1 VANETR
7 REAALK
13 IMGGTVALSAAGWAG
28 EAHAEKGTETMALPS
43 KHDAAMN
50 VISRMLPPDILAV
63 VEQPRD
69 PAVFGS
75 ELGDLSMTAVFEQL
89 WTRGQLD
96 LRTRSL
102 VTIAILIAL
111 RATGELSIHVPAA
124 IRNGATISEVEE
136 VIYHAAGYA
145 GFPAAATARGVAET
159 ALRNAGII
167 AR

>member
-1 VANETR
+1 MADETR

-13 IMGGTVALSAAGWAG
+13 IVAGTVGLSTAGWAG
-28 EAHAEKGTETMALPS
+28 DAQAEKVTRTMTDQS
-43 KHDAAMN
+43 RHEAAMK
-50 VISRMLPPDILAV
+50 VISRMLTPDIVAMI
-63 VEQPRD
+63 EQPRD
-69 PAVFGS
+69 PKVFGS

-102 VTIAILIAL
+102 VTIAVLIAL

-124 IRNGATISEVEE
+124 VRNGATVSEIEE

-145 GFPAAATARGVAET
+145 GFPAAATARGVAED
-159 ALRNAGII
+159 ALRRAGMI
-167 AR
+167 A